1 MRRNHIVL
9 ILVALAICCLSGC
22 HKDKPVESQS
32 PLETIAPETKA
43 ESTGDKLDETSAD
56 IEISPIKNYTV
67 TPDGKVLSG
76 EEADEYIQKE
86 ILGLSDESGSDS
98 TESSGSENESV
109 AEAETENE
117 TLSEEQIAADQRDF
131 TPEEYEQMQKEID
144 DWTKERAEANIRI
157 E

>member
-1 MRRNHIVL
+1 MKKKHL
-9 ILVALAICCLSGC
+9 IILAALAICCLSGC
-22 HKDKPVESQS
+22 HKDKPVETQA
-32 PLETIAPETKA
+32 PLETIAPETKS

-76 EEADEYIQKE
+76 EEADEYVQKE
-86 ILGLSDESGSDS
+86 ILGLDAESDSDS

-117 TLSEEQIAADQRDF
+117 TLSEEQIAADQQDF

-144 DWTKERAEANIRI
+144 DWTYQEALKRMGIQ
-157 E
+157 

>member
-1 MRRNHIVL
+1 MKKKRLI
-9 ILVALAICCLSGC
+9 ILVALTLCCLSGC
-22 HKDKPVESQS
+22 HKDKPVESQA
-32 PLETIAPETKA
+32 PLETIAPETTS

-76 EEADEYIQKE
+76 EEADKYVQKE
-86 ILGLSDESGSDS
+86 ILGLSDESDSDS

-144 DWTKERAEANIRI
+144 DWTRERAEANIRI

>member
-1 MRRNHIVL
+1 MKKKHL
-9 ILVALAICCLSGC
+9 IILAALTLSCLSGC
-22 HKDKPVESQS
+22 HKDKPVESQA

-86 ILGLSDESGSDS
+86 VLGLAEDESGSDS

-109 AEAETENE
+109 AENENE
-117 TLSEEQIAADQRDF
+117 TLSEEQIASDQRDF

-144 DWTKERAEANIRI
+144 DWTYQEALKRMGIQ
-157 E
+157 

>member
-22 HKDKPVESQS
+22 HKDKPVESQA

-76 EEADEYIQKE
+76 EEADEYVQKE
-86 ILGLSDESGSDS
+86 ILGLDDERDSDS
-98 TESSGSENESV
+98 TESSGSENES
-109 AEAETENE
+109 EAKTENE
-117 TLSEEQIAADQRDF
+117 TLSEEQIAADQQDF

>member
-1 MRRNHIVL
+1 MRKKQLFIITALVL
-9 ILVALAICCLSGC
+9 ACLSGC
-22 HKDKPVESQS
+22 HKDKPVESQA

-86 ILGLSDESGSDS
+86 VLGLDDESDSDS

-117 TLSEEQIAADQRDF
+117 TLSEEQIASDQQDF

>member
-1 MRRNHIVL
+1 MKKKHL
-9 ILVALAICCLSGC
+9 IILAALAICCLSGC
-22 HKDKPVESQS
+22 HKDKPVETQA
-32 PLETIAPETKA
+32 PLETIAPETKS

-98 TESSGSENESV
+98 TESSGSENES
-109 AEAETENE
+109 EAETENE
-117 TLSEEQIAADQRDF
+117 TLSEEQIAADQQDF

-144 DWTKERAEANIRI
+144 DWTYQEAKDFLEID
-157 E
+157 

>member
-1 MRRNHIVL
+1 MKKKHL
-9 ILVALAICCLSGC
+9 IILAALTLCCLSGC
-22 HKDKPVESQS
+22 HKDKPVESQA

-43 ESTGDKLDETSAD
+43 ESTGDKLDETGAE

-67 TPDGKVLSG
+67 TPDGKMLSG

-131 TPEEYEQMQKEID
+131 THEEYEQMQKEID
-144 DWTKERAEANIRI
+144 DWTYQEAKEFWEID
-157 E
+157 

>member
-1 MRRNHIVL
+1 MKKKHL
-9 ILVALAICCLSGC
+9 IILAALAICCLSGC

-86 ILGLSDESGSDS
+86 ILGLAKDESDSDS
-98 TESSGSENESV
+98 TESSGSENES
-109 AEAETENE
+109 EAETENE
-117 TLSEEQIAADQRDF
+117 TLSEEQIAADQQDF

-144 DWTKERAEANIRI
+144 DWTYQEALKRMGIQ
-157 E
+157 

>member
-1 MRRNHIVL
+1 MRRNYIVL
-9 ILVALAICCLSGC
+9 ILAALTVCCLSGC
-22 HKDKPVESQS
+22 HKDKPVESQA
-32 PLETIAPETKA
+32 PLETIAPETQA

-86 ILGLSDESGSDS
+86 ILGLDDESDSDS
-98 TESSGSENESV
+98 TESSGSENES
-109 AEAETENE
+109 EAETENE
-117 TLSEEQIAADQRDF
+117 TLSEEQIAADQQDF

-144 DWTKERAEANIRI
+144 DWTYQEAKEFWEID
-157 E
+157 

>member
-1 MRRNHIVL
+1 MKKKHL
-9 ILVALAICCLSGC
+9 IILAALAICCLSGC
-22 HKDKPVESQS
+22 HKDKPVETQA
-32 PLETIAPETKA
+32 PLETIAPETKS

-98 TESSGSENESV
+98 TESSGSENES
-109 AEAETENE
+109 EAETENE

-131 TPEEYEQMQKEID
+131 TPGEYEQMQKEID
-144 DWTKERAEANIRI
+144 DWTYQEALKRMGIQ
-157 E
+157 

>member
-1 MRRNHIVL
+1 MKKKHL
-9 ILVALAICCLSGC
+9 IILAALTLCCLSGC
-22 HKDKPVESQS
+22 HKDKPVESQA

-43 ESTGDKLDETSAD
+43 ESTGDKLDETGAE

-76 EEADEYIQKE
+76 EEADEYVQKE
-86 ILGLSDESGSDS
+86 ILGLDDESDSDS
-98 TESSGSENESV
+98 TESSGSENES
-109 AEAETENE
+109 EAETQ

-144 DWTKERAEANIRI
+144 DWTYQEALKRMGIQ
-157 E
+157 